1 MKAKL
6 FKLKIILMKDLNR
19 IILPLL
25 LLISTVTYG
34 QYDQLGNQVVSTIN
48 GIKELSQ
55 IKGDKNAKDSWNLF
69 SLGVNLGGYGGPIA
83 GTDIEMGQFAGLYL
97 SATSLD
103 RNGLSFMSSYYSI
116 KSTFGHSFKAYDENG
131 NSHFFIGKTEIEM
144 PTIDFSLGKDLT
156 GPEGSIHVF
165 PNVGADL
172 IFDLKNSFLSKDQQY
187 VYEEVWKNSLFFG
200 IHAGIQTYYLLS
212 TRFGLQ
218 VGGKYLFFP
227 SNTSGDI
234 FKTAGFF
241 YLNAGITYRIFW

>member
-1 MKAKL
+1 MKN
-6 FKLKIILMKDLNR
+6 LNR

-25 LLISTVTYG
+25 ILVGTVTYG
-34 QYDQLGNQVVSTIN
+34 QDNQLGSQVVSTIN
-48 GIKELSQ
+48 GIRELSQ

-69 SLGVNLGGYGGPIA
+69 SLGGNLGGYGGPLA
-83 GTDIEMGQFAGLYL
+83 VTDIEIGQFAGLYL

-103 RNGLSFMSSYYSI
+103 RKGISFMSSYYSI
-116 KSTFGHSFKAYDENG
+116 KSTFGHSFKAFDENG
-131 NSHFFIGKTEIEM
+131 NSHFFVGKTEIEM
-144 PTIDFSLGKDLT
+144 SAIDFSLGKDLT

-172 IFDLKNSFLSKDQQY
+172 IFDLKNNFTSLDHQY
-187 VYEEVWKNSLFFG
+187 EYEEVWKNNLFFG

-227 SNTSGDI
+227 ATTSGDI